1 MIVEA
6 NDGDATKASAGFS
19 TIGKDDIERRLEGLI
34 AEITSSL
41 SVPRAPAVVLLVSN
55 KWYSELIQENWFSD
69 EEKMRRFLGLTMVAS
84 SSSAATEIYC
94 KICWERISIPDFIS
108 LDCGHNFCNE
118 CWRQYIK
125 VGVGDGIACLT
136 LRCPEPKCYVL
147 VPKSTVETLAESEDI
162 EKYSRILRR
171 SVSSDTCSIA
181 GYDSDEEDIVISKDF
196 EISASR
202 LSSRTGLLFPG
213 SDRISPYL
221 HPTDIVISKDFE
233 ISASRL
239 SSRTGLLFP
248 GSKIGLLS
256 SRLFGTSKCVTVH
269 KGTYSSMSAKKN
281 D

>member
-55 KWYSELIQENWFSD
+55 KWYSELVQENWFSD

-171 SVSSDTCSIA
+171 SYIEGKPNQKWCPAPDCENAVIFDAVKRDDARSVGGA
-181 GYDSDEEDIVISKDF
+181 GRWRRGGVEEEEGFGRICK
-196 EISASR
+196 
-202 LSSRTGLLFPG
+202 GL
-213 SDRISPYL
+213 
-221 HPTDIVISKDFE
+221 
-233 ISASRL
+233 
-239 SSRTGLLFP
+239 
-248 GSKIGLLS
+248 
-256 SRLFGTSKCVTVH
+256 
-269 KGTYSSMSAKKN
+269 N
-281 D
+281 